1 MKPSTKKT
9 LIIVLAVA
17 VVAVIVYFAF
27 FRKKGASSIV
37 DRLDITPDQKA
48 ALKAK
53 IAEIEANTGN
63 VSGWTKDEIE
73 RKAAANGYTYQ
84 QYLVVEAAYALYYNS
99 DWALFERI
107 GLAAKSL

>member
-1 MKPSTKKT
+1 MKPTTKKT
-9 LIIVLAVA
+9 LIIIAAIAAIAAV
-17 VVAVIVYFAF
+17 VYFAF
-27 FRKKGASSIV
+27 FRKKGAASIV
-37 DRLDITPDQKA
+37 DHLDITPDQKA

-99 DWALFERI
+99 DWALFNQI
-107 GLAAKSL
+107 GTAVKSL